1 MIIRQKFERTHE
13 VAVRLDRGSK
23 KGLTPGQIV
32 DDCLKWDDTIE
43 SDDKELLTEV
53 TVVLDDTDRIE
64 LSINK

>member
-1 MIIRQKFERTHE
+1 
-13 VAVRLDRGSK
+13 VRLDRGSK

-32 DDCLKWDDTIE
+32 DDCLKWDDTIQ
-43 SDDKELLTEV
+43 DKELLTEV